1 MFVQT
6 TFFCVHSYPFWFSK
20 ELKILII
27 QKKQVH
33 LSYKNS
39 QNISNYII
47 FSRSRDTFKRL
58 AKQNYNNHVLEVQSK
73 VNYNLKYF

>member
-6 TFFCVHSYPFWFSK
+6 TFFCVHSYPFWFSE

-27 QKKQVH
+27 YSEKTSP
-33 LSYKNS
+33 LENS